1 MFIKNYSN
9 ILKLR
14 ERVPS
19 SFFISYCLLQIINGI
34 SSAHT
39 QLPDVGRKNNN
50 KGISPRPNFSSSGMG
65 KSKKYTAR
73 ATCWIALSSCASF
86 CLERKFS
93 ELFRSFSPKHAHSLM
108 KMARVEWV
116 NKKARLTRWK
126 YKSQKSCYVFLD
138 PHVCV
143 INIFAK
149 MSRRKTF
156 RISLG
161 LLRIYFWHFSRS

>member
-1 MFIKNYSN
+1 M
-9 ILKLR
+9 KLR

-50 KGISPRPNFSSSGMG
+50 KGISPRPNFFRWVGWENRKVYGTSHLLNRFNVVRQLLFGESIFRAFPLIFSQARTQFHENGAGGMG
-65 KSKKYTAR
+65 VQD
-73 ATCWIALSSCASF
+73 WLDENI
-86 CLERKFS
+86 
-93 ELFRSFSPKHAHSLM
+93 
-108 KMARVEWV
+108 
-116 NKKARLTRWK
+116 
-126 YKSQKSCYVFLD
+126 KSQKSCYVFLD
-138 PHVCV
+138 PRVCV

-161 LLRIYFWHFSRS
+161 LLCIYFWHFSRS